1 MKKFFLSFFT
11 IMLCIMFTDISFE
24 AKAFGPLDGMPTVVM
39 GTTADGFVLLD
50 NDAEITQDDFH
61 HYSGNDFDLK
71 AGDVIRVNC
80 DTVLECSP
88 SIYCFDCESPSSID
102 YLGTIYELEPENIKT
117 LTLSEIV
124 EDDWIKGWK
133 QETGNTGDYGERIW
147 KDENGKTYRLDL
159 LENRAGMRGESEKY
173 EQPLYKEDYE
183 IGDKALCYVGS
194 PRAGFVLEKFDTAED
209 VAEKLD
215 AAPVSIIAG
224 DADGN
229 GEVEMIDMIAVNK
242 YLMIGAPLSDAGIK
256 AADMNGDGEIGQDD
270 GLCILQTVLG
280 LMA

>member
-11 IMLCIMFTDISFE
+11 IMLSVMFFDISTE
-24 AKAFGPLDGMPTVVM
+24 VNADAVNYPKVVI
-39 GTTADGFVLLD
+39 GTTADGGIVLSGFHQL
-50 NDAEITQDDFH
+50 NQDDFH
-61 HYSGNDFDLK
+61 RLSGNDFDLQV
-71 AGDVIRVNC
+71 GDVIRVNC
-80 DTVLECSP
+80 DGETELCYA
-88 SIYCFDCESPSSID
+88 IYNFDENSSIE
-102 YLGTIYELEPENIKT
+102 YLGNVYELEPENIKT
-117 LTLSEIV
+117 VTLSEIT
-124 EDDWIKGWK
+124 E
-133 QETGNTGDYGERIW
+133 DYGERIW
-147 KDENGKTYRLDL
+147 KDEDGEIYHMW
-159 LENRAGMRGESEKY
+159 LEERDGSYPVGEC
-173 EQPLYKEDYE
+173 EQPVFIDDYE
-183 IGDKALCYVGS
+183 IGDVALCYVSGHERYQCGHGS
-194 PRAGFVLEKFDTAED
+194 GYILKKLDTAED